1 MAQIANISNSMFDK
15 ILPVYGKPSINFPV
29 WNEGQKMFITSE
41 YESSS
46 GNRYYKGVRFCD
58 QLAIVETWGTYHTW
72 TYINSVEI
80 YSFDG
85 NKPKLAGKRT
95 FDKQFYDQ
103 YFIKSETEKMVQ
115 EFIQGQFKIQNLNM
129 SMACIEDQAKV
140 LVDKSYKSFLD
151 EDYNPR
157 VEIMLPVL
165 TANQ

>member
-1 MAQIANISNSMFDK
+1 MAQIANISNSMFDQ
-15 ILPVYGKPSINFPV
+15 ILPTFGTPSINLPV
-29 WNEGQKMFITSE
+29 WNEGQKMFISSE
-41 YESSS
+41 YESSN
-46 GNRYYKGVRFCD
+46 GNRYYKGLRFCD

-80 YSFDG
+80 YTFDG

-95 FDKQFYDQ
+95 FDKQFYDLD
-103 YFIKSETEKMVQ
+103 FIKAQTEVMVQ
-115 EFIQGQFKIQNLNM
+115 EFIQGQLKIQNVNM
-129 SMACIEDQAKV
+129 PMVRIEDKAKV

-157 VEIMLPVL
+157 VQIMLPVL